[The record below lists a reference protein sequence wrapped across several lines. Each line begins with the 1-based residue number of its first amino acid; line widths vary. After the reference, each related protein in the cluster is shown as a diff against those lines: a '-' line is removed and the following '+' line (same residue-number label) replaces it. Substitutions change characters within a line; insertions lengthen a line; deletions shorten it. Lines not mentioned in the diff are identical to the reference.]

1 MVAGRVGRAVALF
14 GCVAAGLLVAPD
26 ARADDPPRQRRQ
38 RWEAGL
44 LADALFISRFHNF
57 KEPGAL
63 QYRFDWPA
71 VLLGGR
77 VSYYPEKYWGAE
89 LEAAFGSGSVGKR
102 VSLVKVRG
110 PDLIENPW
118 FAPVRAHAIL
128 QLPVGR
134 VVPFALLGAGAMYVE
149 STQMGRDVDVIF
161 DLGLGAKYFATK
173 RVVPRLDLR
182 LDLTQREDGGLS
194 DGVALHSEII
204 VGVGFV
210 L

>member
-1 MVAGRVGRAVALF
+1 MLAGRLGRVVTLVG
-14 GCVAAGLLVAPD
+14 CAAGVLLAAPD
-26 ARADDPPRQRRQ
+26 ARADDPPRQRRE
-38 RWEAGL
+38 RWEAGV

-57 KEPGAL
+57 KESGAL

-77 VSYYPEKYWGAE
+77 VSYYPEKFWGAE

-102 VSLVKVRG
+102 VSLVKVEGR
-110 PDLIENPW
+110 DLIKNPW

-134 VVPFALLGAGAMYVE
+134 VVPFALLGAGAIYVE
-149 STQMGRDVDVIF
+149 TTQMGRDVDLIF

-182 LDLTQREDGGLS
+182 LDMTQREDGGLS
-194 DGVALHSEII
+194 DGVALHSEIMF
-204 VGVGFV
+204 GVGFV